1 MVRVKYVIVFWYAI
15 GNILFYCAS
24 IQFQN
29 QNLYGSMTNAYPK
42 SSCLR
47 INNIHLVIHCLQ
59 TCMTNVG
66 IYFIS
71 SYNRKQ
77 QACLC
82 CSDYSGSDITDPSWN
97 TYEMSKYS
105 PILSF
110 PFQRWFF
117 VQGGGGGLGGWV
129 GYNNYIFW
137 GDYNLKIRD
146 ICHSCN
152 VTVLRN
158 LFVSCVL
165 LKFLFLNK
173 YCKCN

>member
-1 MVRVKYVIVFWYAI
+1 MSCKQLTLLCNLKINLKVRYKNVSHGFCKIIRKPYEMVRVKYVIVFWYAI

-117 VQGGGGGLGGWV
+117 VQGGGGRVGWV
-129 GYNNYIFW
+129 GW
-137 GDYNLKIRD
+137 L
-146 ICHSCN
+146 
-152 VTVLRN
+152 
-158 LFVSCVL
+158 
-165 LKFLFLNK
+165 
-173 YCKCN
+173 